1 MECRGNYNLNAVE
14 GSLSCEEL
22 RCSGRRNSCL
32 YQEVLLGSVPFRS
45 HQSWIMYRWNDYLLR
60 EASLPSVLKIRFYH
74 VSQ

>member
-1 MECRGNYNLNAVE
+1 M
-14 GSLSCEEL
+14 
-22 RCSGRRNSCL
+22 SCL